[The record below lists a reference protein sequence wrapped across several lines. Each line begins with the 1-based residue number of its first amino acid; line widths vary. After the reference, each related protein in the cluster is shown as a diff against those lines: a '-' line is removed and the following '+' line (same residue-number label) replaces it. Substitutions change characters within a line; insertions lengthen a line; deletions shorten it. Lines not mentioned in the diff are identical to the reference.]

1 MAVAQTKKK
10 VCYYYD
16 DEIGNFYYGAQHPMK
31 PHRIRMTHTLLLCYD
46 LYKKLEIYRPY
57 ALSEADMTN
66 FHADDY
72 VNFLHQVTPENE
84 HKFQTCQDKYN
95 IDVDCPVFEGLFRFC
110 QLTSGGSVGSAYRLN
125 HGMADICVNWSGGL
139 HHAKKS
145 EASGFC
151 YVNDI
156 VLAILELL
164 KFAQRVLYIDIDI
177 HHGDGVEEAFYCTDR
192 VMTVSFHKY
201 GEFFPGTGDVN
212 DIGAGPGVPYS
223 INFPL
228 DDGMNDEAY
237 QSVFKPIISKVME
250 SYQPGAI
257 VLQCGADSLTDDR
270 LGCFNLTLDGHGE
283 CVKYVKSF
291 NIPLLV
297 LGGGG
302 YTIRNV
308 ARCWTNETAICLDT
322 EISNDI
328 PHNEYYEYFFPDFK
342 LNIPPSNREN
352 KNTRQSL
359 EKTKNT
365 ILEILR
371 DLPNSPSVQFHDADR
386 SMHVQPEEKEPD
398 PDARVSV
405 EDRAQKDTEFFD
417 GEKDQDAQAVAPE
430 YSRPKVAPHPP
441 ISQAP
446 ASNVQ
451 LPGEAG
457 ASVS

>member
-192 VMTVSFHKY
+192 VMTVSFHKF
-201 GEFFPGTGDVN
+201 GEFFPGTGDIA
-212 DIGAGPGVPYS
+212 DCGVGDGKNYS
-223 INFPL
+223 LNFPL
-228 DDGMNDEAY
+228 KDGMDDESY
-237 QSVFKPIISKVME
+237 QKIFKQVISAVMDR
-250 SYQPGAI
+250 YQPGAC
-257 VLQCGADSLTDDR
+257 VLQCGADSVTGDL
-270 LGCFNLTLDGHGE
+270 LGSFNLTLKGHGFA
-283 CVKYVKSF
+283 VSYLKSF

-308 ARCWTNETAICLDT
+308 SRAWAYET
-322 EISNDI
+322 
-328 PHNEYYEYFFPDFK
+328 
-342 LNIPPSNREN
+342 
-352 KNTRQSL
+352 SL
-359 EKTKNT
+359 CVDE
-365 ILEILR
+365 E
-371 DLPNSPSVQFHDADR
+371 LPNSLPFNDFFEYYGPDFQLHLTPSNQANLNSPEVLDQTATQLLQLIKDLPLRPSVEFHERDASLNAGAVLD
-386 SMHVQPEEKEPD
+386 VDGEAKDNAD
-398 PDARVSV
+398 PD
-405 EDRAQKDTEFFD
+405 E
-417 GEKDQDAQAVAPE
+417 
-430 YSRPKVAPHPP
+430 RPPP
-441 ISQAP
+441 STKIRQNA
-446 ASNVQ
+446 NDV
-451 LPGEAG
+451 
-457 ASVS
+457 